1 LVTRLDFGVIWR
13 YFGFSNQ
20 LIATI
25 VLWTAAMYLRQQ
37 AKNYWIVFVPAVFMS
52 AVCTTYILVAP
63 EGLELGTGLAYP
75 IGLIVPAV
83 LAAVFLFKPA
93 KGIATAPIVEGEGG

>member
-1 LVTRLDFGVIWR
+1 
-13 YFGFSNQ
+13 
-20 LIATI
+20 
-25 VLWTAAMYLRQQ
+25 
-37 AKNYWIVFVPAVFMS
+37 MS
-52 AVCTTYILVAP
+52 AVCTSYILVAP

>member
-1 LVTRLDFGVIWR
+1 MSDRNAKLLKSSSLAPWV
-13 YFGFSNQ
+13 S
-20 LIATI
+20 
-25 VLWTAAMYLRQQ
+25 AAKDRHIGL
-37 AKNYWIVFVPAVFMS
+37 S

-63 EGLELGTGLAYP
+63 EGLELGTSIAYP

-93 KGIATAPIVEGEGG
+93 KGVATAPIVEGKGS